1 MTQGPQKYVRNPGQ
15 MLEKS
20 WKKVEKKKKNE
31 KNANS
36 CKKLIR
42 ELHRKCEKMEVAP
55 N

>member
-1 MTQGPQKYVRNPGQ
+1 MLEKCDRNPGQ

-20 WKKVEKKKKNE
+20 WKKVEKKKKNEKNE